1 VLGFITRSRG
11 EVRGKIN
18 PAIREQDNNIN
29 QLSNNNNNNNNNN
42 NKINLLMCL
51 TTAEKPITGNN

>member
-1 VLGFITRSRG
+1 VGFTTRSRG
-11 EVRGKIN
+11 EVPGKIN
-18 PAIREQDNNIN
+18 QVIRGQQDNNIN
-29 QLSNNNNNNNNNN
+29 QLSNNNNNKN